1 MLKKIKLKNFK
12 CFEDIEFELG
22 NVNLL
27 AGSNG
32 CGKSSFIQALLLL
45 RQSIERD
52 KDLQSLEL
60 YGHYIN
66 LGLAKDII
74 YEDAKNNELKI
85 ELWNDDNAY
94 LGVFPQYDAEKYILT
109 TNIEKK
115 EISLSLIFFHLH
127 LNMFQQNELFHKIY
141 FQPLHLM
148 IN

>member
-1 MLKKIKLKNFK
+1 M
-12 CFEDIEFELG
+12 
-22 NVNLL
+22 
-27 AGSNG
+27 
-32 CGKSSFIQALLLL
+32 

-85 ELWNDDNAY
+85 ELWNEDNAY